1 MASISS
7 INKGTAYQYITD
19 VMGTV
24 QFKCIVYKTGEQSDC
39 FIKCIGEEEWRRYGI
54 ENKETIISLTK
65 YQVQQGKD

>member
-24 QFKCIVYKTGEQSDC
+24 QFKCIVYKTGAQSDC
-39 FIKCIGEEEWRRYGI
+39 FIKCTGEEDWRRYGI

>member
-7 INKGTAYQYITD
+7 INKGTAYQFITS

-24 QFKCIVYKTGEQSDC
+24 QFKCIVYKSGAESQC
-39 FIKCIGEEEWRRYGI
+39 FIQRTEEGEWKPYGI

-65 YQVQQGKD
+65 YQVQQEKD